1 MSLSAVSSYQPS
13 GGLPGSLVPTLPSEN
28 AVTAAEA
35 SKATAGGAEGKHL
48 TMFAEGD
55 DEPSF
60 WDFLDVINPLQHI
73 PIVNNLY
80 REVTG
85 DKIGVAARLAGGA
98 LFGLGPLG
106 LVAAAANCVLEE
118 STGRDTGGHMLALL
132 RDDEPAETG
141 TGTALAAAEVSA
153 PAAVSQAAPQAL
165 AAEAAE
171 TPKAAEAVAAADAK
185 PAPASA
191 STSAS
196 ASAPASGD
204 ATAKA
209 QPLVMDLMGGDGS
222 SAPAAARP
230 VPVAAATAAPAA
242 ETAQQQVA
250 AAANRPMSLGRE
262 PRFMPLPGR
271 NTPLATRS
279 PPAVSTTIS
288 NTGYRSNAPVAGHRP
303 DAQRGASA
311 AMGQQMVA
319 AQAESSAMSQGQGGM
334 AQSGGDWFSASMMQ
348 AMDKYEKSSRLNR
361 QASSGTVTEQ

>member
-35 SKATAGGAEGKHL
+35 SKATADGAEGKHL

-73 PIVNNLY
+73 PVINTLY
-80 REVTG
+80 REATG

-118 STGRDTGGHMLALL
+118 STGRDAGGHVLALL
-132 RDDEPAETG
+132 RDDEPGGAG
-141 TGTALAAAEVSA
+141 TGTALAAAEA
-153 PAAVSQAAPQAL
+153 PAPAVSQAAPQTL
-165 AAEAAE
+165 AAAAAE
-171 TPKAAEAVAAADAK
+171 TPKAAEAVAAAADTK
-185 PAPASA
+185 PAPSPASA
-191 STSAS
+191 SS
-196 ASAPASGD
+196 D
-204 ATAKA
+204 AAAKA
-209 QPLVMDLMGGDGS
+209 QPLVMDLVGGDGP
-222 SAPAAARP
+222 SAPPAARP
-230 VPVAAATAAPAA
+230 VPVAAAAAPAA

-311 AMGQQMVA
+311 AVGQQMMA

-361 QASSGTVTEQ
+361 QAPSGTVTEQ